1 MEEALDP
8 NLLYTRTQSNSMFSK
23 EKQNNVGGELGG
35 GGGGG
40 EIALLKTEMKN
51 MLEYHSS
58 KLQKLENLLK
68 DYRSHDSAFGRGAV
82 SRLQA
87 LNNEVKLQLTKCSK
101 LFSNFLSST
110 ECDWNCDNHD
120 YSDGSSSDE
129 DNDKTDEDDDDN

>member
-8 NLLYTRTQSNSMFSK
+8 NLLYSRTQSNSMFSK
-23 EKQNNVGGELGG
+23 EKQDIISAHLKKKRSTE
-35 GGGGG
+35 

-51 MLEYHSS
+51 MLEYHSI

-68 DYRSHDSAFGRGAV
+68 DYRSHGSAFGRGAV

-101 LFSNFLSST
+101 LFSIFLSST
-110 ECDWNCDNHD
+110 ECDWNCDNHN
-120 YSDGSSSDE
+120 YSEGSSSDE
-129 DNDKTDEDDDDN
+129 DDDKTDEDDDDN